1 MIIGLTG
8 TKASGKGILSEIL
21 KEKGFV
27 YSSTS
32 DRVREEALVRGINN
46 YTIKDLQDIGND
58 LREKFGL
65 GILAKRT
72 LEKLKDT
79 GNSVIDGIRNPGEIE
94 ELKKQN
100 AIIIAVDAPQEQ
112 RYKRLI
118 SRARASDPKDWEGFL
133 EMEKR
138 DSGIG
143 EDSSGQQVSR
153 CMEIADYRIINNG
166 TLEELKTKIEYLLM
180 KLTTQDKQ
188 EKSEIKEVYKRPS
201 WDEYFIEISRT
212 VAKRATCDRGRSGC
226 VIVKDKH
233 ILVTGYV
240 GSPKGIPHC
249 DEVGHQFKKTI
260 HEDGN
265 ITQHCVRTAHAEQNA
280 ICHAAKLG
288 IPLEGS
294 TLYCKMTPCHV
305 CAKMII
311 NSGIIRVVAEKDYQA
326 SADSKELFK
335 QAGIKLEIVDKEV
348 EKY

>member
-21 KEKGFV
+21 KEKGFE

-32 DRVREEALVRGINN
+32 DRVREEALIRFGNDK
-46 YTIKDLQDIGND
+46 YLIKDLQDIGND
-58 LREKFGL
+58 LREKFGAGVL
-65 GILAKRT
+65 VQKTI
-72 LEKLKDT
+72 EKLKLSSKT
-79 GNSVIDGIRNPGEIE
+79 NWVIDGIRNLGEIA
-94 ELKKQN
+94 ELKKHN
-100 AIIIAVDAPQEQ
+100 AIIIAVDAPQKQ
-112 RYKRLI
+112 RFERLI
-118 SRARASDPKDWEGFL
+118 SRARASDPKNWDGFL
-133 EMEKR
+133 DMEKR

-143 EDSSGQQVSR
+143 EENSGQQVSK
-153 CMEIADYRIINNG
+153 CMEIADYRIINTG

-180 KLTTQDKQ
+180 KLTTQNKQ
-188 EKSEIKEVYKRPS
+188 EKNEVKEGYKRPS

-265 ITQHCVRTAHAEQNA
+265 ITEHCVRTAHAEQNA

-288 IPLEGS
+288 IPLDG
-294 TLYCKMTPCHV
+294 
-305 CAKMII
+305 
-311 NSGIIRVVAEKDYQA
+311 
-326 SADSKELFK
+326 
-335 QAGIKLEIVDKEV
+335 
-348 EKY
+348 